1 MIEISRQLLLWLF
14 LKQIESKAKM
24 HPTTNWNVTFC
35 LRGFLGNLTETIS
48 FLKCLYLGRNCDPRR
63 SNFHIFVYL
72 PELFF
77 ILTFIANI
85 SSVVMLSASFRSTL
99 NQHWISAT
107 WQTFW
112 NRISLSVSLF
122 FSDTG
127 WMQPIKCES
136 ELNLGWKAWAN
147 EILKN
152 INNRALQTLILEIDP

>member
-112 NRISLSVSLF
+112 NRISLRVSLF
-122 FSDTG
+122 FQTQDGCSR
-127 WMQPIKCES
+127 
-136 ELNLGWKAWAN
+136 LNVNLSS
-147 EILKN
+147 ILAGKPGQMKYLK
-152 INNRALQTLILEIDP
+152 I

>member
-1 MIEISRQLLLWLF
+1 MREISRQLLLWLF

-48 FLKCLYLGRNCDPRR
+48 FLQCLYLGRNCDPRR

-107 WQTFW
+107 WQTFETE
-112 NRISLSVSLF
+112 SLSVFPSLF
-122 FSDTG
+122 QTQDGCSR
-127 WMQPIKCES
+127 
-136 ELNLGWKAWAN
+136 LNVNLSS
-147 EILKN
+147 ILAGKPGQMKYLK
-152 INNRALQTLILEIDP
+152 I

>member
-1 MIEISRQLLLWLF
+1 MVRALYYNESLFSRRASFCISQTNR
-14 LKQIESKAKM
+14 KQSRNAFHNK
-24 HPTTNWNVTFC
+24 
-35 LRGFLGNLTETIS
+35 
-48 FLKCLYLGRNCDPRR
+48 LKCHSLLFCWKFDQKLECKSLRENCDPRR

-72 PELFF
+72 PRLFF

-136 ELNLGWKAWAN
+136 ELNLGRKAWAN

-152 INNRALQTLILEIDP
+152 INNRA